1 MKGADQMLQDKFMF
15 TIDELVADFTA
26 KVIAE
31 KDAEFAKKAAEIE
44 AEYAKK
50 EAEKN
55 QELAKKMFLNGE
67 SLDKIELYTGMNI
80 AALTPIAHALGKKII
95 AKFV

>member
-1 MKGADQMLQDKFMF
+1 MLQDKFMF
-15 TIDELVADFTA
+15 TIDELVAEFTA

-55 QELAKKMFLNGE
+55 QELAKKMILNGE
-67 SLDKIELYTGMNI
+67 SLDKIEVYTGMNI
-80 AALTPIAHALGKKII
+80 AALDPIAHELGKKLQCNI
-95 AKFV
+95 V

>member
-15 TIDELVADFTA
+15 TIDELVAEFTA

-31 KDAEFAKKAAEIE
+31 KD
-44 AEYAKK
+44 
-50 EAEKN
+50 

-67 SLDKIELYTGMNI
+67 SLDKIEVYTGMNI